1 MPDMAEIERAYEGLA
16 PPQKHLLAYKAG
28 DRCQNCGCSN
38 WWVRATTAECG
49 FCNDAIPVA
58 RPGGAD
64 DAINAGQG

>member
-1 MPDMAEIERAYEGLA
+1 MRDLIEVERAYEGA
-16 PPQKHLLAYKAG
+16 PSPTHHILAYKAG

-49 FCNDAIPVA
+49 NCNDAMPVA

-64 DAINAGQG
+64 AAASAGQG